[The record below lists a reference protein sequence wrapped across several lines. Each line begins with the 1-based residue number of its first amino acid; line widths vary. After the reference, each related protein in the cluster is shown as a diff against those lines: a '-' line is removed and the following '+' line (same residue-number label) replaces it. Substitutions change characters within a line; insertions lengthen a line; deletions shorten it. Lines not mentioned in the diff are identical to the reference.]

1 MLALLMKNY
10 IQSARESMKN
20 PDDGNLVDA
29 ASSAADRLRVPL
41 AQMKRIIDQ
50 DAKDREIEAIGAEV
64 KKAMADLKDAI
75 ASGNKDKIREALE
88 KLKDAMNR
96 YNRLAGDH
104 TRNTDDP
111 HKKRALE
118 HALKDVNESNLDVR
132 SLNDPNDKNKM
143 KEVMDG
149 ANDAVDKFL
158 SAVRNDTA
166 DDIIKGTGTAN
177 NLFASLGNLNL
188 DDMDLGD
195 LLSTADSLSALLRG
209 LMGDP
214 NMSKD
219 TARRLGGNPN
229 DYSAV
234 ARAARELDEVLARI
248 ERRDPRYPPE
258 RIIPS
263 AQQMDVTI
271 ISAPD
276 HAFKKFDLKSVTKV
290 EDIISGVAYEIH
302 EKAKQLSGE
311 ADSVAMALAKLGDAA
326 RSGNKAELLKAS
338 KEAALHLAAL
348 CKKFQELANKIP
360 GNTPQERRMKDQLMK
375 SAQGLRD
382 MSTQLKILCAVKA
395 ASIEENKDADGA
407 LSIIAR
413 NLGTMMMSGLDA
425 MAISQIALRGGR

>member
-1 MLALLMKNY
+1 LYSLA
-10 IQSARESMKN
+10 I
-20 PDDGNLVDA
+20 
-29 ASSAADRLRVPL
+29 SSLRSLAD
-41 AQMKRIIDQ
+41 
-50 DAKDREIEAIGAEV
+50 
-64 KKAMADLKDAI
+64 
-75 ASGNKDKIREALE
+75 
-88 KLKDAMNR
+88 
-96 YNRLAGDH
+96 
-104 TRNTDDP
+104 
-111 HKKRALE
+111 
-118 HALKDVNESNLDVR
+118 NESNLDVR

>member
-1 MLALLMKNY
+1 MLAPLMKNY

-348 CKKFQELANKIP
+348 CKNFKN
-360 GNTPQERRMKDQLMK
+360 
-375 SAQGLRD
+375 
-382 MSTQLKILCAVKA
+382 
-395 ASIEENKDADGA
+395 
-407 LSIIAR
+407 
-413 NLGTMMMSGLDA
+413 
-425 MAISQIALRGGR
+425 SQIRFLEILLKKDE